1 MSAEKRTEYTTSR
14 KAEHIK
20 TTQMKEQMKYNEYD
34 YQISNVKTN
43 FGRTGFPA
51 IMQTKI
57 HLNKTKEGLNHV
69 LTEGAPSAGGTMTDN
84 DRYRNMDI
92 INRSFQ
98 VQTTA
103 SPSGTET
110 RGSRAS
116 AAARDRNLIN
126 VVSVANG
133 MQGWQKPQRP

>member
-1 MSAEKRTEYTTSR
+1 
-14 KAEHIK
+14 
-20 TTQMKEQMKYNEYD
+20 MKYNEYD

-57 HLNKTKEGLNHV
+57 QLNKTKQGLPNV
-69 LTEGAPSAGGTMTDN
+69 RTEVAPSVGRAMQYSPTDN
-84 DRYRNMDI
+84 DGHKNTK
-92 INRSFQ
+92 SFQ

-116 AAARDRNLIN
+116 AAAREGNLIN
-126 VVSVANG
+126 VVKYDMTVANST
-133 MQGWQKPQRP
+133 QTW